1 MEAPW
6 NLGLGLS
13 RPHYGLKA
21 YMLLRAFGSNKYSD
35 LVQQNID
42 QIHYLAELI
51 RKEPNLE
58 IMASVVSNVVC
69 FRYVHDEVDES
80 DIEGLNRMILN
91 ELWKINAL
99 MISSTMINGRYML
112 RACNVNHRSKYSDF
126 NILIE
131 RITSIGET
139 LAKEYL

>member
-1 MEAPW
+1 
-6 NLGLGLS
+6 
-13 RPHYGLKA
+13 
-21 YMLLRAFGSNKYSD
+21 MLLRAFGSNKYSD